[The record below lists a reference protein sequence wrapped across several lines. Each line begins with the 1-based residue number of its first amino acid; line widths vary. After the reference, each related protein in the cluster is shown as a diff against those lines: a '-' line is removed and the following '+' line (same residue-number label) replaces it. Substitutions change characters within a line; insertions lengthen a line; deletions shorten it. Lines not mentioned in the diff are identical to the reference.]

1 MAETKPPA
9 KKIVDVVQVER
20 SGEKL
25 VIPEQMT
32 WDRVIDFAQKQK
44 EYEQQRVDIYAAIEV
59 FPFEG
64 AYALWSELNDRFG
77 YANAVATQGFFGEE
91 NPQTVSVPISKT
103 ESIQVP
109 WGAFTIPGVDGRL
122 EAGIGRSNEGRAIF
136 TLRGT
141 VRRASEKI
149 VNEIVEGV
157 KRRVRE
163 ESLWKS
169 KAWRLRLN
177 DENGEPLP
185 MPLPEFMDLPA
196 EAEHELTFS
205 AEVSAA
211 FRINLWNQIEHRE
224 KMRSVGFPDK
234 RGVLLA
240 GPYGTG
246 KSMASTVTAIKATR
260 NGYTFI
266 NVDRA
271 DELGDIVRLARDYQP
286 AVVFCEDI
294 DRVVSG
300 HRDVDMDELLN
311 IIDGVEAKGT
321 EIIIV
326 LTTNDVH
333 SIHQSMLRPG
343 RLDAIINVAPPDAE
357 AADRL
362 MRVYSRGL
370 IDTEE
375 DITAAAKQLE
385 GEKTAVI
392 REVVERAKS
401 AWVDN
406 HESESDPLEMRL
418 TGKDLLDA
426 AHSMRNQ
433 LDLLAEKQGDE
444 RSEMEKAAQIRADA
458 VRELAVAVQHN
469 GATPEVTMASEPLVA
484 TSEE

>member
-1 MAETKPPA
+1 MAETKPAA

-20 SGEKL
+20 QGEKL
-25 VIPEQMT
+25 VIPEGMT
-32 WDRVIDFAQKQK
+32 WDRVIDFAEKQK
-44 EYEQQRVDIYAAIEV
+44 AYEQQRVDIFAQIEV

-77 YANAVATQGFFGEE
+77 YANAVATQGMFGEE
-91 NPQTVSVPISKT
+91 LPTTISVAVSKT

-109 WGAFTIPGVDGRL
+109 WGAFTIPGVDGKL
-122 EAGIGRSNEGRAIF
+122 EAGIARNSEGRAVF

-163 ESLWKS
+163 ESLYRS
-169 KAWRLRLN
+169 KAWRLRIT
-177 DENGEPLP
+177 DDNGGPIP
-185 MPLPEFMDLPA
+185 MPMPEFMDLPL
-196 EAEHELTFS
+196 EAEQELTFS
-205 AEVSAA
+205 DEVAA
-211 FRINLWNQIEHRE
+211 SFRINLWNQIEHKDRM
-224 KMRSVGFPDK
+224 KAVGFPTK

-246 KSMASTVTAIKATR
+246 KSMASTVTAIKAVR

-294 DRVVSG
+294 DRVTSG
-300 HRDVDMDELLN
+300 NRSINMDELLN

-326 LTTNDVH
+326 LTTNDAQ
-333 SIHQSMLRPG
+333 SIHPSMLRPG
-343 RLDAIINVAPPDAE
+343 RLDAIINVAPPDAA

-370 IDTEE
+370 IDVDE
-375 DITAAAKQLE
+375 DISAAATKLE

-406 HESESDPLEMRL
+406 HDHDTDPLEMRL

-433 LDLLAEKQGDE
+433 LELLAEHEPDE
-444 RSEMEKAAQIRADA
+444 RSDQEKAAQIRADA

-484 TSEE
+484 AEE

>member
-1 MAETKPPA
+1 M
-9 KKIVDVVQVER
+9 
-20 SGEKL
+20 S
-25 VIPEQMT
+25 
-32 WDRVIDFAQKQK
+32 WDRLIDFAEKQK
-44 EYEQQRVDIYAAIEV
+44 AYEQQRVEIFAQIEV

-64 AYALWSELNDRFG
+64 AYALWSELNERFG
-77 YANAVATQGFFGEE
+77 YANAVATQGMFGEE
-91 NPQTVSVPISKT
+91 LPQTISVPISKT
-103 ESIQVP
+103 ESVQVP

-122 EAGIGRSNEGRAIF
+122 EAGLGRNPDGRAIF

-169 KAWRLRLN
+169 KAWRLRLT
-177 DENGEPLP
+177 DDNGESIP
-185 MPLPEFMDLPA
+185 MPMPEFMDLPA

-205 AEVSAA
+205 AEVEAA

-240 GPYGTG
+240 GGYGTG
-246 KSMASTVTAIKATR
+246 KSMASTVTAIKAIR

-300 HRDVDMDELLN
+300 GRDLHLDELLN

-343 RLDAIINVAPPDAE
+343 RLDAIINVAPPDAT
-357 AADRL
+357 AVDRL

-370 IDTEE
+370 IDLDE
-375 DITAAAKQLE
+375 DITAAAQQLA
-385 GEKTAVI
+385 GEKTAVV

-406 HESESDPLEMRL
+406 HDTDMDPLDMRL

-433 LDLLAEKQGDE
+433 LDLLAEREPDT
-444 RSEMEKAAQIRADA
+444 RSEFEKAAQIRADA
-458 VRELAVAVQHN
+458 VRELAEAVKHQPVV
-469 GATPEVTMASEPLVA
+469 TEVPAMAAEPLVA
-484 TSEE
+484 TTEE